1 MQVIETIFTGLVVAV
16 VGTVLAIRLD
26 RWLLRGKVKADK
38 LLAEKEKL
46 LNDIRQI
53 QDFADE
59 LFQMLD
65 SGANLYAKRDRFERL
80 WKPLE
85 KKIPEKE
92 RVALSCEFF
101 NAHSAIGMGAGSATY
116 AKERLRAF
124 QTELGNLVRR
134 LEIERAKHEK

>member
-1 MQVIETIFTGLVVAV
+1 MQIFATISTGLVITVL
-16 VGTVLAIRLD
+16 GTVLAIRLD

-46 LNDIRQI
+46 LGEIRRM
-53 QDFADE
+53 QDFVDD
-59 LFQMLD
+59 LLQILD
-65 SGANLYAKRDRFERL
+65 SGTNPYTKRDRFERL

-85 KKIPEKE
+85 KIIPEKE
-92 RVALSCEFF
+92 KAALNAEFQ
-101 NAHSAIGMGAGSATY
+101 NAHSAIGMGLGSATH

-124 QTELGNLVRR
+124 QNELGNLVRR